1 VNGLTAEAS
10 WRLVA
15 PWFRWGAEG
24 VGTGG
29 MTVRDTW
36 PAFQKYATANP
47 AGEFVKKPQ
56 HSLKFLESEDR
67 YEFPHALP
75 ALGQINGLAGVLR
88 RLSDTELLPTPIR
101 KLYLDT
107 HRRFYLVVVQ
117 LIRDEPGYPCVD
129 RANVCQQGFVVRRR
143 SFSVDKSAIDSHTA
157 GIFHSVAMERARNQQ
172 MTRFNEFLTSPDTN
186 VRSAAWSAVTA
197 DDLVALAGVR
207 AEIRSSLAREQRRML
222 AWAVEAGVGVV
233 VERWEP
239 GPHKNIGKWQSV
251 TDPPDAPEETY
262 PLYPLVADP
271 DDTQHDGH
279 NASIYF
285 GLVPTGG
292 SDVEDSGRARFDDQ
306 SLYEISCFV
315 RRHDKR
321 CPRSDK
327 VPDCQGPLV
336 WSAASE
342 TYRLAAQF
350 DLTGT
355 SNHAITVQAPDM
367 PALAAKVAALA
378 KKNPA
383 GKTNA
388 AAVAGGGVRVVTPPN
403 SSISLS
409 AFPAPAGIPTSGGPG
424 GAAEVCFFMIPFFT
438 IIALFLVSLALPILT
453 IMLGMGWML
462 ALKLCIPPDAG
473 ADVSVD
479 MQAELDLLAKP
490 VINGGFG
497 VDTSLDIDDQ
507 LTSPTDHTQNDNFRS
522 GLLLTNLTA
531 ELGTTAAATQMQSK
545 YSTDAFI
552 RLHQAMGA
560 VQTALVTP
568 SLKARLQFED
578 DPNPVVRSEVVMV

>member
-1 VNGLTAEAS
+1 MNGLTAEAS

-15 PWFRWGAEG
+15 PWYRWGAEG
-24 VGTGG
+24 VGAGG
-29 MTVRDTW
+29 VTVRNTW
-36 PAFQKYATANP
+36 PAIQKYATPNA

-67 YEFPHALP
+67 YELPRTIMP
-75 ALGQINGLAGVLR
+75 ALGQIPGLGGVLR

-143 SFSVDKSAIDSHTA
+143 SFSVDKSAIDSQA
-157 GIFHSVAMERARNQQ
+157 VSIFQSVAVERARNQQ

-186 VRSAAWSAVTA
+186 VRTAAWSAVTA
-197 DDLVALAGVR
+197 DDLVTLAGVG
-207 AEIRSSLAREQRRML
+207 AEIRSSLAWEQRRML
-222 AWAVEAGVGVV
+222 AWAVGAGVGVEV
-233 VERWEP
+233 DRWEP
-239 GPHKNIGKWQSV
+239 GPHKNIGKWQSI

-315 RRHDKR
+315 RHHDKR

-327 VPDCQGPLV
+327 VPDCAGPLV

-342 TYRLAAQF
+342 SYRLAAQF

-378 KKNPA
+378 KKNAA
-383 GKTNA
+383 GKSNA

-403 SSISLS
+403 SSLSLS

-462 ALKLCIPPDAG
+462 ALKICIPPDAG
-473 ADVSVD
+473 ADVSLDV
-479 MQAELDLLAKP
+479 QAELDLLAKP

-497 VDTSLDIDDQ
+497 VETSRDIDDQ
-507 LTSPTDHTQNDNFRS
+507 LTSAQNVAFRS
-522 GLLLTNLTA
+522 GLLLANLTA
-531 ELGTTAAATQMQSK
+531 ELGNAAAATKMQSK

-552 RLHQAMGA
+552 RLHQAMAA
-560 VQTALVTP
+560 VQTALTTP
-568 SLKARLQFED
+568 SLLTRLQFED